1 MTLIAAAVPL
11 TTLLSFGNI
20 GYGDELF
27 WAALRTLEISILGY
41 ALGLVLGLAGALGKI
56 AGPIWLRRVLAVY
69 TTLFR
74 ALPELIL
81 IMLLYYAGTDG
92 ANRLFALL
100 GIGALQVNGMI
111 VAICV
116 LGVVQGAYSTEVL
129 RAGISAVPIGQLEAA
144 NALGMSARL
153 RFRRITLPAMLPH
166 ALPGLANLW
175 LNITKDSALVSI
187 VGYTELALAA
197 QQAAGVTKQY
207 FAIYLVAQG
216 IYLTISLTS
225 VWLFSLAEKNLRR
238 GESHARGLG

>member
-1 MTLIAAAVPL
+1 M
-11 TTLLSFGNI
+11 
-20 GYGDELF
+20 
-27 WAALRTLEISILGY
+27 
-41 ALGLVLGLAGALGKI
+41 
-56 AGPIWLRRVLAVY
+56 
-69 TTLFR
+69 
-74 ALPELIL
+74 
-81 IMLLYYAGTDG
+81 
-92 ANRLFALL
+92 
-100 GIGALQVNGMI
+100 
-111 VAICV
+111 
-116 LGVVQGAYSTEVL
+116 
-129 RAGISAVPIGQLEAA
+129 PIGQLEAA

>member
-129 RAGISAVPIGQLEAA
+129 RAGDKRCAHRP
-144 NALGMSARL
+144 
-153 RFRRITLPAMLPH
+153 T
-166 ALPGLANLW
+166 
-175 LNITKDSALVSI
+175 
-187 VGYTELALAA
+187 
-197 QQAAGVTKQY
+197 
-207 FAIYLVAQG
+207 
-216 IYLTISLTS
+216 
-225 VWLFSLAEKNLRR
+225 
-238 GESHARGLG
+238 